1 MQKEFVMHNIYEQ
14 IDSNKR
20 KSWIIIAGFTLFM
33 VVFGYFF
40 SYLYGYDY
48 SYLIL
53 AIFIS
58 GIGSWISYYNSDTI
72 ALSIAGAYPVTHQ
85 THPQYSN
92 IIDNLSRVAGIPT
105 PKIYVID
112 SPALNAFATGRD
124 PKHAAVAVTQGLLD
138 TLNRNELEG
147 VIAHELSHI
156 KNYDTR
162 LMTIVAI
169 LVGSIAM
176 VLDWSWRLS
185 WQNRGDNSN
194 NRGSNPIVLIIGLV
208 FIILAPIIA
217 SLIQLAIS
225 RRREFYADASAAH
238 ITRQPSG
245 LINALKKI
253 ASHEDIK
260 LESANT
266 ATAHLYIDD
275 PVTTETHGNFLAKL
289 FSTHPPIVERIR
301 ALEGKL

>member
-1 MQKEFVMHNIYEQ
+1 MQNIYEQ

-20 KSWIIIAGFTLFM
+20 KSWVIIAGFTLFM
-33 VVFGYFF
+33 IAFGYFF

-53 AIFIS
+53 ALIVS
-58 GIGSWISYYNSDTI
+58 GVGSWISYYNSDTI
-72 ALSIAGAYPVTHQ
+72 ALSLAGAHAVTHKS
-85 THPQYSN
+85 HPQYAN
-92 IIDNLSRVAGIPT
+92 ITENLSRVAGIPT
-105 PKIYVID
+105 PKIHVID

-124 PKHAAVAVTQGLLD
+124 PEHASIAVTQGLLN
-138 TLNRNELEG
+138 TLTRTELEG

-185 WQNRGDNSN
+185 WHSRGDND
-194 NRGSNPIVLIIGLV
+194 NRGSNPIILIIGVL

-260 LESANT
+260 LENANT

-289 FSTHPPIVERIR
+289 FSTHPPIAERIA
-301 ALEGKL
+301 ALEGRLSS

>member
-1 MQKEFVMHNIYEQ
+1 MQNIYEQ

-20 KSWIIIAGFTLFM
+20 KSWVIIAGFTTFM
-33 VVFGYFF
+33 VAFGYFF
-40 SYLYGYDY
+40 SYLYDYDY
-48 SYLIL
+48 SYLVL
-53 AIFIS
+53 ALAIS
-58 GIGSWISYYNSDTI
+58 GIGSWISYYNSDSI
-72 ALSIAGAYPVTHQ
+72 ALGLAGAHPVTRK
-85 THPQYSN
+85 THPHYAN
-92 IIDNLSRVAGIPT
+92 ITENLSRVAGIPN
-105 PKIYVID
+105 PRIYVID

-124 PKHAAVAVTQGLLD
+124 PEHAAIAVTQGLLD
-138 TLNRNELEG
+138 TMTRTEIEG

-176 VLDWSWRLS
+176 ILDWSWRLS
-185 WQNRGDNSN
+185 WHSRGDND
-194 NRGSNPIVLIIGLV
+194 NRGSNPIVLVIGLV

-217 SLIQLAIS
+217 SLIQMAIS

-245 LINALKKI
+245 LISALKKI

-289 FSTHPPIVERIR
+289 FSTHPPIAERIK
-301 ALEGKL
+301 ALDGMW